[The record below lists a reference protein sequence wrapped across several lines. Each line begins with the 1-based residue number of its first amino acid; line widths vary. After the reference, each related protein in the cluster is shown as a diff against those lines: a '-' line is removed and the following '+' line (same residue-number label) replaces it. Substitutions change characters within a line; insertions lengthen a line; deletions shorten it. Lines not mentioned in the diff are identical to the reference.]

1 MYSYNK
7 FILSEFYNL
16 FNYDTYTFYFI
27 IYLLFYYFIA
37 LIFTAQHQ
45 KQCIFEQRHE
55 IPNDV
60 IHVCSGRLSQHFKP

>member
-1 MYSYNK
+1 MYSYNT

-37 LIFTAQHQ
+37 LIFTAQQ
-45 KQCIFEQRHE
+45 YA
-55 IPNDV
+55 
-60 IHVCSGRLSQHFKP
+60 HVLLL

>member
-1 MYSYNK
+1 MYSYNT

-37 LIFTAQHQ
+37 LIFTAQQSTEAAVSNESDDLLNETTIGGVH
-45 KQCIFEQRHE
+45 RLM
-55 IPNDV
+55 
-60 IHVCSGRLSQHFKP
+60 CSL